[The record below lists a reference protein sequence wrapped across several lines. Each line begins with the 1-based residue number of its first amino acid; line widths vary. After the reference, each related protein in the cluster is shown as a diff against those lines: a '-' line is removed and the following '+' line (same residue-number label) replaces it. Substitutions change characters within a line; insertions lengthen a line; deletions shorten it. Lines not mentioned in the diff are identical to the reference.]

1 MGTKQKTKK
10 DYLELVSMQDE
21 PFQKYLDTLPEMIE
35 EHKEMRIMR
44 GSDIIAE
51 LNSQGKEGEAQIYE
65 PNKHYQR
72 VYTTL
77 KKMDHL
83 SNAKKAFKKNGIPG
97 LEKYRKQVRE
107 HAYKM
112 KGKYPQFF
120 LGTDTPKKGENNS
133 FAYKVKQLYQN
144 TINKI
149 NATINPAKSTK
160 PNQRSSKVLASKSR

>member
-1 MGTKQKTKK
+1 MGTQQKTKK

-21 PFQKYLDTLPEMIE
+21 PFQKYIDSLPEMIE
-35 EHKEMRIMR
+35 EHKEMKIMK

-83 SNAKKAFKKNGIPG
+83 ANAKKAFKKSGIPG
-97 LEKYRKQVRE
+97 LEKYRKQVIE

-120 LGTDTPKKGENNS
+120 NGTEKPKEPVISLRSKLQKIYN
-133 FAYKVKQLYQN
+133 N

-160 PNQRSSKVLASKSR
+160 PNQRSSKVLASQSR

>member
-10 DYLELVSMQDE
+10 DYLALVAMEDE
-21 PFQKYLDTLPEMIE
+21 PFQKYLDSLLDMIE
-35 EHKEMRIMR
+35 EHKEMRIMK
-44 GSDIIAE
+44 GSDIIEE
-51 LNSQGKEGEAQIYE
+51 LNSQGKEGEAAIYE

-72 VYTTL
+72 LYITL

-83 SNAKKAFKKNGIPG
+83 ANAKKAFTKKGIPG
-97 LEKYRKQVRE
+97 LEQYRKQVIE

-120 LGTDTPKKGENNS
+120 NGTEKKEPIIS
-133 FAYKVKQLYQN
+133 LRSRLQKLYNN

-149 NATINPAKSTK
+149 NGTINPTKSTK
-160 PNQRSSKVLASKSR
+160 SNQGSSKVLASKSR